1 MVNRFS
7 SRLLSIGMV
16 LSCFT
21 VAEVASQPRELELR
35 SRVDHIDTLAREPMI
50 VEHPSGALFVSGYP
64 SQVTGRDWTVPPLL
78 WRSEDEGSTWA
89 RIDSGSSSDGAQ
101 GNSDVDMSMA
111 PDGTLYLSSMGFD
124 RDTRKGT
131 HVAMGVSPDRGDTW
145 RWQFLSQNTL
155 DDRPW
160 VAVGENGVAHAIWNG
175 SAGVSYTQSSDAGLT
190 WRTPIA
196 IAKSGGSSHLAVG
209 PDGRLAVRVSPIG
222 ASANTFDVDA
232 DYVLVSSDDGVS
244 WTRRAIPAPIE
255 WDPTLSDASAVPR
268 WVEPLAW
275 TDDGFLHHIWSEGSD
290 LNYGVSD
297 DLGASWSIS
306 TVSKVARTDGMA
318 FYPYLT
324 SNGANTLAATWFVKD
339 SEGLAAGVAQLD
351 RAPYAK
357 EITVLSAAPFV
368 PDAWD
373 ETTEHRSQTP
383 AGEYIPVSF
392 LANGDLAVVSPIQ
405 NIHDD
410 RWGFT
415 FWRFAVGSN

>member
-1 MVNRFS
+1 MT
-7 SRLLSIGMV
+7 SRYFPGLLTIGMV
-16 LSCFT
+16 FSAMAF
-21 VAEVASQPRELELR
+21 AEVASQPQALQLQ

-50 VEHPSGALFVSGYP
+50 VQHPSGSLFVSGYP

-78 WRSEDEGSTWA
+78 WRSDDDGRSWIRA
-89 RIDSGSSSDGAQ
+89 DPGSSSDGAQ
-101 GNSDVDMSMA
+101 GNSDVDMSVA

-124 RDTRKGT
+124 RDTRQGT
-131 HVAMGVSPDRGDTW
+131 HIAMGVSTDIGKTS
-145 RWQFLSQNTL
+145 RWQFLSQNRL

-160 VAVGENGVAHAIWNG
+160 VAVGDNGVAHAIWNG
-175 SAGVSYTQSSDAGLT
+175 SAGVSYTQSSDQGLT
-190 WRTPIA
+190 WSTPVA

-209 PDGRLAVRVSPIG
+209 PAGRLAVRVSPIG
-222 ASANTFDVDA
+222 ASANIFDAEA
-232 DYVLVSSDDGVS
+232 DYLLISSDDGVT
-244 WTRRAIPAPIE
+244 WTQQAIPAPIE
-255 WDPTLSDASAVPR
+255 WDPTLADASAVPR

-275 TDDGFLHHIWSEGSD
+275 TQDGYLHHVWSEGSD

-306 TVSKVARTDGMA
+306 TVATTATIDGMA

-324 SNGANTLAATWFVKD
+324 SSGSNKLAATWFVKD
-339 SEGLAAGVAQLD
+339 SQGLSARVAQLN
-351 RAPYAK
+351 RVPYATAI
-357 EITVLSAAPFV
+357 EVLSAAPFIL
-368 PDAWD
+368 DAWD
-373 ETTEHRSQTP
+373 ETTEHRSLTP

-415 FWRFAVGSN
+415 FWRFALGSK